1 MLYNVEFSQD
11 GKIFDDYIG
20 DYVKAWNA
28 EEAKDYALTW
38 YIEHGGKEKDI
49 KDVQVSLHDIE
60 NDTMDLI
67 CSYMDDEIR
76 ERIHIET
83 WENNLDFLIA
93 YCEEDDSLKDI
104 LENEFNI
111 ELQEGE

>member
-1 MLYNVEFSQD
+1 MLYDVEFSQD
-11 GKIFDDYIG
+11 GKTFDDYIG

-38 YIEHGGKEKDI
+38 YIENGRKEEDI
-49 KDVQVSLHDIE
+49 EDIQVSLYDIE

-76 ERIHIET
+76 ERLSSET
-83 WENNLDFLIA
+83 WENNLNFLIA
-93 YCEEDDSLKDI
+93 YCEEDNSLKDI

-111 ELQEGE
+111 EL